1 MLNNNKMNSGGPP
14 APVLIPEA
22 DPDMYNAKGF
32 IKGSDLDVDCRG
44 RNRPNTEYTLAA
56 CVQARLEYEARA
68 AAAAYAASEVGKAE
82 RNRLLAGRAG
92 DGKGWIPAARTAA
105 AAAAA
110 PTTFFGRLWN
120 SLKRKARRVRN
131 FVRQSRFG
139 SKLANIRNSILNKL
153 DPKYA
158 FQRASLR
165 TINNESNVNREARFN
180 IARRRTLRYYNE
192 HRGRLRALQKRITGT
207 NANSKRMLKEIEQK
221 IKESNTPTYLTKQGP
236 LDEQSIAK
244 YNANM
249 TRFTTQSLLR
259 RKLRT
264 LRIYA
269 IAEYNIIYQ
278 KMPWI
283 AQEALKEFWS
293 FVQNE
298 EEKLINTALI
308 GRLIRNPLKFLVDDV
323 IKRFASAAANLVLHG
338 NYQPIAKIV
347 APCALFLVLPLPAQI
362 AMGSFYLLVALRAAY
377 KTTSLREYLSGT
389 FSPFSTGGGQ
399 SRGAILDE
407 ATRAKIFTAIC
418 AFKTKE
424 QREGLKEELIKN
436 FNNGGTHTEM
446 IEIIKSLFKDAEND
460 NNSEVKVIKDA
471 AGKLE
476 EAARDLADKNG
487 MKKIPGDVGIEEL
500 TASNL
505 APALPKTEVTVENGG
520 RSERRTRRRS

>member
-14 APVLIPEA
+14 PPVLIPEA
-22 DPDMYNAKGF
+22 NPDMYNAQGR

-44 RNRPNTEYTLAA
+44 RDSPNAGDTLAA

-68 AAAAYAASEVGKAE
+68 AAAAHAASEVGKAE
-82 RNRLLAGRAG
+82 RNRLLAGLAG
-92 DGKGWIPAARTAA
+92 DGKGWIPARAAAA

-120 SLKRKARRVRN
+120 SLKRKVRRARN

-192 HRGRLRALQKRITGT
+192 HRGHLRALQKRITGT

-236 LDEQSIAK
+236 LDEQSIRK
-244 YNANM
+244 YNANI
-249 TRFTTQSLLR
+249 TRFTTQSLLT

-283 AQEALKEFWS
+283 AREALRELWS
-293 FVQNE
+293 FVQYE
-298 EEKLINTALI
+298 EEKLINTAII

-323 IKRFASAAANLVLHG
+323 IKRFASAAANLVFRG
-338 NYQPIAKIV
+338 NYQPIARIV

-362 AMGSFYLLVALRAAY
+362 AMGTFYLLVALRAVY
-377 KTTSLREYLSGT
+377 KTTSLRENFSGVT
-389 FSPFSTGGGQ
+389 SIGGGQ

-424 QREGLKEELIKN
+424 QREGLKEELIKK
-436 FNNGGTHTEM
+436 FNNGGTDTGM
-446 IEIIKSLFKDAEND
+446 IEIIKSLFNEAENG
-460 NNSEVKVIKDA
+460 NNSEVKVINDA
-471 AGKLE
+471 ASKLE
-476 EAARDLADKNG
+476 EAAKDFADKNG
-487 MKKIPGDVGIEEL
+487 MKKIPGNLTSKEL
-500 TASNL
+500 AAAVAAT
-505 APALPKTEVTVENGG
+505 ALPKTEVTVENGG